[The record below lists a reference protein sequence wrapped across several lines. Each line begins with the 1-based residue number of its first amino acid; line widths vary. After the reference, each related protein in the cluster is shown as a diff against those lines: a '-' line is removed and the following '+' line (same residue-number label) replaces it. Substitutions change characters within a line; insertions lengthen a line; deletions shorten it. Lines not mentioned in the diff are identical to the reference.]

1 MYIVVNINLV
11 DVFIY
16 DTSWSTLLLSL
27 YYTYNCTAIYSFI
40 YTIYLYNYLYNIIL
54 IIYTIYYY
62 NKMKDME
69 LKFKKF
75 ILFVKHFIYLCR
87 LCTYNNTLKS

>member
-1 MYIVVNINLV
+1 MYSFMIHL
-11 DVFIY
+11 DPHYYLVFIIHIIVQ
-16 DTSWSTLLLSL
+16 L
-27 YYTYNCTAIYSFI
+27 YIHI

>member
-27 YYTYNCTAIYSFI
+27 YYTYNCTAIYSHLYNIFI
-40 YTIYLYNYLYNIIL
+40 QLFIQYYINYLYNIL
-54 IIYTIYYY
+54 
-62 NKMKDME
+62 
-69 LKFKKF
+69 L
-75 ILFVKHFIYLCR
+75 
-87 LCTYNNTLKS
+87 